1 MRGGVAFTFAQ
12 ELVGDCIHIL
22 TLSQSP
28 GVLAF
33 EAGLEALRAGCNVF
47 SLVLAKRTT
56 KELQEI
62 KAREYMDAQIQTY
75 VLQLEE
81 KRNNLERQYRALKQ
95 REENQQLR
103 DKQLMELGSAIC
115 GELKKL
121 ADAIARFQPELTRA
135 EYGDAVP
142 TKELDRLH
150 ETARRAMRD
159 YQNIQTYILGDGGE
173 QNGKSN

>member
-1 MRGGVAFTFAQ
+1 MRSGLAFTFAQ

-22 TLSQSP
+22 TLAQSP
-28 GVLAF
+28 DVLAF
-33 EAGLEALRAGCNVF
+33 EAGLETLRAGCGVF

-56 KELQEI
+56 KDLQV
-62 KAREYMDAQIQTY
+62 KAQEYVEAQIRIY

-95 REENQQLR
+95 REEDQHFR
-103 DKQLMELGSAIC
+103 DKQLMELGRAIC

-121 ADAIARFQPELTRA
+121 SDAIAQFQPGLTQG
-135 EYGDAVP
+135 EYGDEIP
-142 TKELDRLH
+142 TRDLDRLH

-159 YQNIQTYILGDGGE
+159 YQNIQAYILGNGGE
-173 QNGKSN
+173 EDGNAN

>member
-81 KRNNLERQYRALKQ
+81 KRNNLERQYRALK
-95 REENQQLR
+95 
-103 DKQLMELGSAIC
+103 
-115 GELKKL
+115 KL
-121 ADAIARFQPELTRA
+121 ADAIARFQPELTRE